1 VAASAPAA
9 SGSPLRE
16 WLHGGRLGALVVY
29 VGFLV
34 ILLFFAVALRDK
46 GFLTFDNMMTIVR
59 QTTPVTVMA
68 VGMTFALSTGQIDLS
83 IGATVALSA
92 LVAALVLREV
102 GVWLAVPAGLAVGT
116 LVGVANGVLTV
127 SLRIPALLVTLGTL
141 GIVTGL
147 ARMITNL
154 EAVPT
159 LDEGF
164 NFAFGSGSVGPV
176 SVLLLWTLAAL
187 AVGHAVLH
195 HTVFGRHL
203 LATGGDI
210 AAARAS
216 GIKTARITIL
226 AFVISGITAS
236 LAGLLYTGRL
246 HGARYTLGEADLL
259 TVIAAVVIGGTSLFG
274 GKGSVV
280 GAVFG
285 SWLMGMLNNGLI
297 LMGFTV
303 AEQMIA
309 RGIIL
314 IMAVAISL
322 REARP

>member
-1 VAASAPAA
+1 
-9 SGSPLRE
+9 
-16 WLHGGRLGALVVY
+16 
-29 VGFLV
+29 
-34 ILLFFAVALRDK
+34 
-46 GFLTFDNMMTIVR
+46 
-59 QTTPVTVMA
+59 
-68 VGMTFALSTGQIDLS
+68 
-83 IGATVALSA
+83 
-92 LVAALVLREV
+92 
-102 GVWLAVPAGLAVGT
+102 VPAGLAVGT

-164 NFAFGSGSVGPV
+164 NFVFGSGSVGPV

>member
-164 NFAFGSGSVGPV
+164 NFVFGSGSVGPV

>member
-92 LVAALVLREV
+92 LVAALVLGEV

>member
-164 NFAFGSGSVGPV
+164 NFAFGSGSVGRV

>member
-1 VAASAPAA
+1 VAASAPEA

-29 VGFLV
+29 VGFLA
-34 ILLFFAVALRDK
+34 ILFFFAVALRDK

-116 LVGVANGVLTV
+116 LVGAANGVLTV

-216 GIKTARITIL
+216 GVKTARITIL
-226 AFVISGITAS
+226 AFVISGLTAS

>member
-1 VAASAPAA
+1 MAASAPAA

>member
-1 VAASAPAA
+1 VATSAPA
-9 SGSPLRE
+9 SYSPLRD
-16 WLHGGRLGALVVY
+16 WLDGGRLGALVVY
-29 VGFLV
+29 AGFLA

-83 IGATVALSA
+83 IGAIVALSA

-102 GVWLAVPAGLAVGT
+102 GVWLAVPSALAVGA
-116 LVGVANGVLTV
+116 LVGVANGMLTV

-159 LDEGF
+159 LDDGF
-164 NFAFGSGSVGPV
+164 NFVFGSGSVGRV
-176 SVLLLWTLAAL
+176 SVLLLWTLVAMMI
-187 AVGHAVLH
+187 GHAVLH
-195 HTVFGRHL
+195 HTVFGRHV
-203 LATGGDI
+203 LATGGDV

-216 GIKTARITIL
+216 GIKTVRITIL
-226 AFVISGITAS
+226 AFVISGMTAS

-246 HGARYTLGEADLL
+246 HGARYTLGESDLL

-309 RGIIL
+309 RGVIL